1 MTEQREN
8 RIFSYYYTENPITY
22 NYYYTENM
30 NYHDT
35 YLTNINYHTYTNIR
49 REYRR
54 NSSGPMITHTR
65 NRFVHNYEN
74 RIYNSSD
81 ELSQNIENLREIE
94 QSREALRE
102 LFDSYSSELASAI
115 VSLLNPEFDTNV
127 NLNPNLNPNLN
138 ENLDEYLKPGDE
150 YNESCSIC
158 IEECENGTT
167 SKLSCGHHFHTTCV
181 KEWLK
186 RSRKCPLCRKTCKK

>member
-1 MTEQREN
+1 MNNQYEN
-8 RIFSYYYTENPITY
+8 RIF

-30 NYHDT
+30 NYNDI
-35 YLTNINYHTYTNIR
+35 YLTTIDYTTYTNFR
-49 REYRR
+49 NSYRR
-54 NSSGPMITHTR
+54 NSSVPTS

-186 RSRKCPLCRKTCKK
+186 RSRKCPLCREACKK